1 MITLYYTLI
10 ILLGFSL
17 IVDISQFMA
26 LIQTYEDSKQDEET
40 SQKYQL
46 EILNIIQKMLFG
58 TALIVV
64 ILYGL

>member
-64 ILYGL
+64 ILYSL